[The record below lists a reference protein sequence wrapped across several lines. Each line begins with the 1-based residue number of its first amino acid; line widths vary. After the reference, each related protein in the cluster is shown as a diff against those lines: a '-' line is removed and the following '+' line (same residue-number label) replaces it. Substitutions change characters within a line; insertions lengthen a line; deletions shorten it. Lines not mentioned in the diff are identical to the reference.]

1 MVVYLIGAGPG
12 DADLIT
18 LKAVKALNKADVVLY
33 DYLANEEI
41 LAHAPDTAERIY
53 VGKKAGEHYKTQDEI
68 NELIIEQAQNHENV
82 VRLKGGDPFVFGR
95 GGEEI
100 LALMEHDIKFVVI
113 PGVTSA
119 IGAPT
124 SLGLP
129 VTHRAVATSVTIVT
143 GHEDPTKPESQVHW
157 DYTAD
162 TLIILMGIGNIKENT
177 AEIMKYRSADTPVC
191 AVESGTLPNQNLVF
205 GTLGDI
211 ADKKINTPAIL
222 IIGDVVNMYKEIF
235 ENKIH
240 IKKDKGKIAEVDKKL
255 DLTDMP
261 GNFGIAHVRWATHGD
276 PSKLNSHP
284 HIDEDTTVAV
294 VHNGIIENYL
304 EIKEKLILEGHVFKS
319 DTDTE
324 VIPHLIQ
331 KFMDEKFDLEHAVRK
346 TIDIIE
352 GAYAIAA
359 ISINEPDKIVATRK
373 DSPLIVGIG
382 DEGYYLASDS
392 PAILKYARDII
403 YPERGEIVI
412 LDKDGVVVHDEFD
425 NVVNKEI
432 DTINWTPEMAEK
444 EGYEHF
450 MIKEINEQAIAVRN
464 TLTQKDNI
472 QEIIDEV
479 GDVQRIC
486 FVACGTSYHAS
497 LTGKYLIES
506 LAGIP
511 TDVILASEFKYSANT
526 LDDKTLVIFI
536 SQSGETADSLKALDV
551 ANQTSIT
558 LGIVNVAGSS
568 ITRRAKYVIQTQA
581 GPEIGVAATKTYVAQ
596 LTAIYLLAA
605 LISKNVELL
614 KELDNVPDFIDE
626 ALENVELVE
635 ELSRR
640 YNYARDFFYLGRGYS
655 YPTALEGALK
665 LKEITYIHGEGYA
678 AGELKHGPLALID
691 EGIPVVVVIPPG
703 DNYRKTMSNLEEVK
717 SRGANVLAIGSDD
730 DESLKAKADAVI
742 AINSEVKEIIAP
754 LVYIVPLQ
762 LIAYYITL
770 EKGHD
775 PDKPKNLAKCVT
787 VE

>member
-1 MVVYLIGAGPG
+1 MCGIVGCILKEDKNVAPILFDCISKLEYRGYDSIG
-12 DADLIT
+12 
-18 LKAVKALNKADVVLY
+18 
-33 DYLANEEI
+33 LATFSDDN
-41 LAHAPDTAERIY
+41 
-53 VGKKAGEHYKTQDEI
+53 
-68 NELIIEQAQNHENV
+68 
-82 VRLKGGDPFVFGR
+82 
-95 GGEEI
+95 
-100 LALMEHDIKFVVI
+100 
-113 PGVTSA
+113 
-119 IGAPT
+119 
-124 SLGLP
+124 
-129 VTHRAVATSVTIVT
+129 
-143 GHEDPTKPESQVHW
+143 
-157 DYTAD
+157 
-162 TLIILMGIGNIKENT
+162 
-177 AEIMKYRSADTPVC
+177 
-191 AVESGTLPNQNLVF
+191 
-205 GTLGDI
+205 
-211 ADKKINTPAIL
+211 
-222 IIGDVVNMYKEIF
+222 
-235 ENKIH
+235 IH
-240 IKKDKGKIAEVDKKL
+240 IKKDKGKIKEVDKSL
-255 DLTDMP
+255 NLTDMP
-261 GNFGIAHVRWATHGD
+261 GSFGIAHVRWATHGD
-276 PSKLNSHP
+276 PSKLNAHP
-284 HIDEDTTVAV
+284 HIDEEKTVAV

-304 EIKEKLILEGHVFKS
+304 EIKEKLMLEGHVFKS

-331 KFMDEKFDLEHAVRK
+331 KFMAEKFDLEHAVRK
-346 TIDIIE
+346 TIGIIE

-359 ISINEPDKIVATRK
+359 ISLNEPDKIVATRK

-382 DEGYYLASDS
+382 EEGYYLASDS

-403 YPERGEIVI
+403 YPEKGEIVI
-412 LDKDGVVVHDEFD
+412 LDREGVVVHDEFD
-425 NVVNKEI
+425 NVVNKDIE
-432 DTINWTPEMAEK
+432 TINWTPEMAEK
-444 EGYEHF
+444 EGYDHF
-450 MIKEINEQAIAVRN
+450 MIKEINEQGIAVRN
-464 TLTQKDNI
+464 TLTQRDNI
-472 QEIIDEV
+472 QEIIDDV
-479 GDVQRIC
+479 GDLQRIC

-526 LDDKTLVIFI
+526 LNDKTLVIFI

-551 ANQTSIT
+551 ANETSPT

-596 LTAIYLLAA
+596 LTAIYLFAA
-605 LISKNVELL
+605 LISKNQELL
-614 KELDNVPDFIDE
+614 NELDKVPEFIEDALESVDLVKEL
-626 ALENVELVE
+626 
-635 ELSRR
+635 SKR

-691 EGIPVVVVIPPG
+691 EGIPVVVIIPPG

-717 SRGANVLAIGSDD
+717 SRGANVLAIGSGDD
-730 DESLKAKADAVI
+730 DSLKAKANDVI
-742 AINSEVKEIIAP
+742 AINKDVKEIIAP

>member
-1 MVVYLIGAGPG
+1 MCGIVGCILKDDSDVAPILFDCISKLEYRGYDSIGLATFS
-12 DADLIT
+12 D
-18 LKAVKALNKADVVLY
+18 NKLY
-33 DYLANEEI
+33 
-41 LAHAPDTAERIY
+41 
-53 VGKKAGEHYKTQDEI
+53 
-68 NELIIEQAQNHENV
+68 
-82 VRLKGGDPFVFGR
+82 
-95 GGEEI
+95 
-100 LALMEHDIKFVVI
+100 
-113 PGVTSA
+113 
-119 IGAPT
+119 
-124 SLGLP
+124 
-129 VTHRAVATSVTIVT
+129 
-143 GHEDPTKPESQVHW
+143 
-157 DYTAD
+157 
-162 TLIILMGIGNIKENT
+162 
-177 AEIMKYRSADTPVC
+177 
-191 AVESGTLPNQNLVF
+191 
-205 GTLGDI
+205 
-211 ADKKINTPAIL
+211 
-222 IIGDVVNMYKEIF
+222 
-235 ENKIH
+235 
-240 IKKDKGKIAEVDKKL
+240 IKKDKGKIQEVNKKL

-276 PSKLNSHP
+276 PSKMNSHP
-284 HIDEDTTVAV
+284 HVDEDNTVAV

-304 EIKEKLILEGHVFKS
+304 EIKEKLIMEGHVFKS

-331 KFMDEKFDLEHAVRK
+331 KYMAEKFDLEHAVRK
-346 TIDIIE
+346 TIDVIE

-359 ISINEPDKIVATRK
+359 VSVNEPDKIVATRK

-382 DEGYYLASDS
+382 NDGYFLASDS
-392 PAILKYARDII
+392 PAILKYAKDII
-403 YPERGEIVI
+403 YPEKGEIVI
-412 LDKDGVVVHDEFD
+412 LDKEGVVVHDEFD

-432 DTINWTPEMAEK
+432 ETINWTPEMAEK

-450 MIKEINEQAIAVRN
+450 MIKEINEQATAVRN
-464 TLTQKDNI
+464 TLTQRENI
-472 QEIIDEV
+472 QSIID
-479 GDVQRIC
+479 DIDDIQRIC

-526 LDDKTLVIFI
+526 LNDKTLVKFI
-536 SQSGETADSLKALDV
+536 SQSSETADSLKALDV
-551 ANQTSIT
+551 ANETSVT
-558 LGIVNVAGSS
+558 LGIVNVAGSA
-568 ITRRAKYVIQTQA
+568 ITRRAQYVIQTQA

-596 LTAIYLLAA
+596 LTAIYLFAA
-605 LISKNVELL
+605 LVSKNSELL
-614 KELDNVPDFIDE
+614 NELDMVPDFIDE
-626 ALENVELVE
+626 SLTNDSLVQ

-640 YNYARDFFYLGRGYS
+640 YNYARDFFYLGRGYA

-691 EGIPVVVVIPPG
+691 EGIPVVVIIPPG

-717 SRGANVLAIGSDD
+717 SRGANVLAIGSDM

-742 AINSEVKEIIAP
+742 PINNDVKEIIAP

-762 LIAYYITL
+762 LMAYYITL

>member
-1 MVVYLIGAGPG
+1 MCGIVGCILKEDKDVAPILFDCISKLEYRGYDSIG
-12 DADLIT
+12 
-18 LKAVKALNKADVVLY
+18 
-33 DYLANEEI
+33 LATFSDDN
-41 LAHAPDTAERIY
+41 
-53 VGKKAGEHYKTQDEI
+53 
-68 NELIIEQAQNHENV
+68 
-82 VRLKGGDPFVFGR
+82 
-95 GGEEI
+95 
-100 LALMEHDIKFVVI
+100 
-113 PGVTSA
+113 
-119 IGAPT
+119 
-124 SLGLP
+124 
-129 VTHRAVATSVTIVT
+129 
-143 GHEDPTKPESQVHW
+143 
-157 DYTAD
+157 
-162 TLIILMGIGNIKENT
+162 
-177 AEIMKYRSADTPVC
+177 
-191 AVESGTLPNQNLVF
+191 
-205 GTLGDI
+205 
-211 ADKKINTPAIL
+211 
-222 IIGDVVNMYKEIF
+222 
-235 ENKIH
+235 IH
-240 IKKDKGKIAEVDKKL
+240 IKKDKGKIKEVDKSL
-255 DLTDMP
+255 NLTDMP

-276 PSKLNSHP
+276 PSKLNAHP
-284 HIDEDTTVAV
+284 HIDEEKTVAV

-304 EIKEKLILEGHVFKS
+304 EIKEKLMLEGHVFKS

-331 KFMDEKFDLEHAVRK
+331 KFMAEKFDLEHAVRK
-346 TIDIIE
+346 TIGIIE

-359 ISINEPDKIVATRK
+359 ISLNEPDKIVATRK

-382 DEGYYLASDS
+382 EEGYYLASDS

-403 YPERGEIVI
+403 YPEKGEIVI
-412 LDKDGVVVHDEFD
+412 LDREGVVVHDEFD

-432 DTINWTPEMAEK
+432 ETINWTPEMAEK
-444 EGYEHF
+444 EGYDHF

-464 TLTQKDNI
+464 TLTQRDNI
-472 QEIIDEV
+472 QEIIDDV
-479 GDVQRIC
+479 GDLQRIC

-526 LDDKTLVIFI
+526 LNDKTLVIFI

-551 ANQTSIT
+551 ANETSPT

-596 LTAIYLLAA
+596 LTAIYLFAA
-605 LISKNVELL
+605 LVAKNQELL
-614 KELDNVPDFIDE
+614 NELDKVPEFIEE
-626 ALENVELVE
+626 ALECVDLVK
-635 ELSRR
+635 ELSKR

-691 EGIPVVVVIPPG
+691 EGIPVVVIIPPG

-717 SRGANVLAIGSDD
+717 SRGANVLAIGSGDD
-730 DESLKAKADAVI
+730 DSLKAKANDVI
-742 AINSEVKEIIAP
+742 AINNDVKEIIAP